1 MVIMIYYIDAANPF
15 SRQGPSGI
23 PCTCFSCLEEGL
35 SMTNIV
41 LPATE
46 RFVKDYLKM
55 IIYELGIIDMG
66 VQ

>member
-1 MVIMIYYIDAANPF
+1 M
-15 SRQGPSGI
+15 S
-23 PCTCFSCLEEGL
+23 
-35 SMTNIV
+35 NIV
-41 LPATE
+41 LPVTE